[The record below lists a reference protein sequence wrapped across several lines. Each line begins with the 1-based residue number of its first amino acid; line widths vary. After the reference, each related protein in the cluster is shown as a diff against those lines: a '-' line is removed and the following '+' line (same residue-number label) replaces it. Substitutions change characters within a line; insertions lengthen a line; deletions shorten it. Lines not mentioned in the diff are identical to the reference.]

1 MKRIRNWMGLL
12 IGVMACVAGTRA
24 AEFRDAG
31 DGIAFREDR
40 FPSEPW
46 ILQVVRVERGRP
58 GLSFL
63 PTLGQGSHIGLG
75 TLTEQL
81 AAIPRDAGVPL
92 VAINGDFF
100 ETEDQS
106 YPGDPRGLFI
116 SRGELVSTPS
126 SRDCFWIDREGNPRI
141 GTVKSELQL
150 IWPDGGTTPV
160 GLNEDPDGLAGV
172 LLTRAAG
179 SAMSARR
186 GIRVFLERSGDGPW
200 LPLRVGETYTAR
212 AEEVSGRL
220 TDGLVL
226 VGAGA
231 LRARIQE
238 LKAGGTVRIA
248 TRTQPDLSGT
258 LTAIGGGPALVRAG
272 KPLSMHAPKSDDRH
286 PRSAIGWNS
295 KYYFFVVV
303 DGRQD
308 DSDGMTLPELAT
320 YLAKLG
326 CDEAMNLDGGGSTE
340 LWLRGRIL
348 NHPCYGRERRTATGL
363 VMVRSTAQPRT
374 TGAVTNGVK
383 SAP

>member
-1 MKRIRNWMGLL
+1 MKRSGTWTSLL
-12 IGVMACVAGTRA
+12 AGVLVAVAAATA

-31 DGIAFREDR
+31 DGIAYREDR
-40 FPSEPW
+40 FPREPW
-46 ILQVVRVERGRP
+46 ILEVVRVERGRP

-63 PTLGQGSHIGLG
+63 PTLGQWDRIGLG

-81 AAIPRDAGVPL
+81 AAIPRDAGVPM

-141 GTVKSELQL
+141 GIVKSELQL
-150 IWPDGGTTPV
+150 VWPDGGTTPV
-160 GLNEDPDGLAGV
+160 GLNEDPEGLAGV

-179 SAMSARR
+179 SAMSARK
-186 GIRVFLERSGDGPW
+186 GIRIALERSGDGPW
-200 LPLRVGETYTAR
+200 LPLRMGETYTAR
-212 AEEVSGRL
+212 AAGASGKSA
-220 TDGLVL
+220 DGLVL
-226 VGAGA
+226 VGNSA

-248 TRTQPDLSGT
+248 VRTQPDLSGT
-258 LTAIGGGPALVRAG
+258 STAIGGGPALVRAG
-272 KPLSMHAPKSDDRH
+272 KALSMHAPKSDERH

-295 KYYFFVVV
+295 KYFFFVVV

-308 DSDGMTLPELAT
+308 DSDGMTLPELAS
-320 YLAKLG
+320 YLVQLG

-363 VMVRSTAQPRT
+363 VLVRAAVPPRA

-383 SAP
+383 PAP